1 MSDFYKLVQSKK
13 ELKNL
18 KGVEDRIPADTD
30 VELIQSALQFLGI
43 LLPEWGVDGK
53 FGPETENA
61 VKEFQK
67 KYNLTED
74 GSMDSDDLTK
84 MFSVLVLKNFNDSN
98 MSNIDIEGDPSKV
111 NFGEIKIGGNFT
123 SSQQTIISQ
132 IIDEMKNAGITNP
145 YTQIGIL
152 SVIDKESGFRSFKE
166 KGYCGTSDSRIINIF
181 GNTRGE
187 MCKAYKCDDA
197 KFFDCL
203 YGSKSGMK
211 LGNDQPGDGWKYV
224 GRGLNG
230 LTGKANYK
238 KYGDLIG
245 LDLVNNPELVENP
258 KVAAKVAVAF
268 FTKGKS
274 ASSFPNF
281 TNKEDAAKYFADI
294 NAGGGSSSHR
304 SNALTSSKKFDVDTN
319 IA

>member
-1 MSDFYKLVQSKK
+1 M
-13 ELKNL
+13 
-18 KGVEDRIPADTD
+18 
-30 VELIQSALQFLGI
+30 
-43 LLPEWGVDGK
+43 
-53 FGPETENA
+53 
-61 VKEFQK
+61 
-67 KYNLTED
+67 
-74 GSMDSDDLTK
+74 
-84 MFSVLVLKNFNDSN
+84 
-98 MSNIDIEGDPSKV
+98 
-111 NFGEIKIGGNFT
+111 
-123 SSQQTIISQ
+123 
-132 IIDEMKNAGITNP
+132 
-145 YTQIGIL
+145 

-304 SNALTSSKKFDVDTN
+304 SNALTSSKN
-319 IA
+319 LM